1 MIKNIIFDIGNV
13 LADFCWEEFFG
24 SFGFA
29 KEKHE
34 RIIKATVL
42 SNEWDE
48 FDRGA
53 VPEEEIIQR
62 FIAND
67 PGCEEEIR
75 LLAKDIKDMVKKF
88 DYAIPWIQSFK
99 AKGYNVYY
107 LSNFSE
113 KAKIECAEALD
124 FIPYTDGGILSYE
137 VKLIKPEREIY
148 EMLLSRYDLKAEE
161 CVFVDDRKRNCEGAE
176 KVGIKA
182 ILFENKEQV
191 ENELALLGI

>member
-1 MIKNIIFDIGNV
+1 MP
-13 LADFCWEEFFG
+13 
-24 SFGFA
+24 S
-29 KEKHE
+29 
-34 RIIKATVL
+34 
-42 SNEWDE
+42 
-48 FDRGA
+48 
-53 VPEEEIIQR
+53 P
-62 FIAND
+62 
-67 PGCEEEIR
+67 
-75 LLAKDIKDMVKKF
+75 
-88 DYAIPWIQSFK
+88 
-99 AKGYNVYY
+99 
-107 LSNFSE
+107 
-113 KAKIECAEALD
+113 EALD